1 MITFN
6 DHLRR
11 FANAARLL
19 LEDDWV
25 DADAGRFSTTVY
37 MSVSGS
43 DSLEERAAVA
53 VASEQGLSLVV
64 MQFGTGSAAK
74 GPRCCT
80 VVGRAADGSAVVAQ
94 DCAFFLGDNRGEFVA
109 VTRGPDA
116 DGHFVGVQ
124 GRLEHRP
131 GRPASLTA
139 GIIRAG
145 RLLVEAARRV
155 PTDVDDGCFV
165 VGGN

>member
-1 MITFN
+1 
-6 DHLRR
+6 
-11 FANAARLL
+11 
-19 LEDDWV
+19 
-25 DADAGRFSTTVY
+25 
-37 MSVSGS
+37 
-43 DSLEERAAVA
+43 
-53 VASEQGLSLVV
+53 

-80 VVGRAADGSAVVAQ
+80 VLGRAADGSAVVAR
-94 DCAFFLGDNRGEFVA
+94 DCAFFLDDDGEFVA

-124 GRLEHRP
+124 GRLEHRS

-145 RLLVEAARRV
+145 RSLVDSARHV
-155 PTDVDDGCFV
+155 VTDVDHGYFV
-165 VGGN
+165 VGGF